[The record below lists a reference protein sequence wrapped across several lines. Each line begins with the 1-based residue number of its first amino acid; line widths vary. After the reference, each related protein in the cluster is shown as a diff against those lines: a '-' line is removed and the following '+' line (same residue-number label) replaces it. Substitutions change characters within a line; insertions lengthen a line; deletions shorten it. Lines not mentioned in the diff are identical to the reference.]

1 MFCITSDP
9 AASFGEARAQV
20 TAQASRMI
28 RLWSEQ
34 ALLCSEAAGVIAAR
48 LMMIAAGDP
57 RVGDESGR
65 MVAEKVEALGE
76 VWWHLADANW
86 QAAWGTRAFPGPSSR
101 PRGSCGSIA
110 ARCAPT
116 CAVSRTG
123 IAGGSDPFPGGLD
136 QHRAGRSTECE
147 GQDQAHASPH
157 SAPVR
162 PAIRPPAIRP
172 RMGKTSR
179 ARQPTT
185 TMTFALARAG

>member
-86 QAAWGTRAFPGPSSR
+86 QAAWGTRAFPRAEQQATRVVRLYRRKVRSNLRRLSHGN
-101 PRGSCGSIA
+101 RG
-110 ARCAPT
+110 R
-116 CAVSRTG
+116 
-123 IAGGSDPFPGGLD
+123 
-136 QHRAGRSTECE
+136 
-147 GQDQAHASPH
+147 
-157 SAPVR
+157 
-162 PAIRPPAIRP
+162 IRPVSGRP
-172 RMGKTSR
+172 
-179 ARQPTT
+179 
-185 TMTFALARAG
+185 